1 MRKEIKTK
9 DYKKTASEMKNRIRA
24 YAAYV
29 STCIMMVPVHVYA
42 ADGTS
47 NTSNDGSAQW
57 NTVMD
62 FLLTWIPRLGG
73 LMLFGGAI
81 EYAIAYQSENAG
93 QKTNAVRIMVAG
105 GMLIGIPFAI
115 SSLIKI

>member
-1 MRKEIKTK
+1 MRRKLKQ
-9 DYKKTASEMKNRIRA
+9 MKNKIRA

-29 STCIMMVPVHVYA
+29 SICVMMAPVNVYA
-42 ADGTS
+42 AGSDA
-47 NTSNDGSAQW
+47 SNDGSAQW

-62 FLLTWIPRLGG
+62 FLITWIPRLGG

-93 QKTNAVRIMVAG
+93 QKTNAIRIMVSG
-105 GMLIGIPFAI
+105 GMLIGIPLAI
-115 SSLIKI
+115 SSLIKIGN